1 MTQSINV
8 RRQERRWSDVDNRV
22 FADKRLSL
30 SARLVLAW
38 LLGRSENYVVKVG
51 WLHYF
56 LGLTDKTWP
65 RIRRELEAVG
75 YYQATR
81 FRDASGKIQWDHS
94 VTDAPLDEVRL
105 GRVSELT
112 AANPSPQ
119 NGRMDIPGTPPSLP
133 NGGMADTIPPKR
145 MDGGGRDAEQR
156 DLLQRTHNTEKTTTT
171 TTAERTVVLT
181 FSDGSQCGQVPPEW
195 AELLQSEAESAK
207 PNTTLGRYAAG
218 ILRKWSESGKPIVS
232 RKVVAKAPR
241 YDYTDLSGKE
251 FKRPG
256 GEIVKFKPDCAYVM
270 QGSGARV
277 VTGQELQQLAEQARA
292 GELGR
297 QS

>member
-1 MTQSINV
+1 MTQSITV
-8 RRQERRWSDVDNRV
+8 RRSERPWSDVDNRV

-38 LLGRSENYVVKVG
+38 LLGRSENYVVKIG

-75 YYQATR
+75 YYQSIR
-81 FRDASGKIQWDHS
+81 FRDASGKIQWDHT
-94 VTDAPLDEVRL
+94 VTDAPLEGVSLERER
-105 GRVSELT
+105 GR
-112 AANPSPQ
+112 AIAQPSPP
-119 NGRMDIPGTPPSLP
+119 NGGMDTSTIPPSLP
-133 NGGMADTIPPKR
+133 NGGMASTIPPKR
-145 MDGGGRDAEQR
+145 MDGVGRDAKQG
-156 DLLQRTHNTEKTTTT
+156 DLLHRVHNAEKTTTT
-171 TTAERTVVLT
+171 SASERPVVLT
-181 FSDGSQCGQVPPEW
+181 FSDGSQCGQVPAEW
-195 AELLQSEAESAK
+195 AELLLGEAESAK
-207 PNTTLGRYAAG
+207 PNTTIGRYAAG

-232 RKVVAKAPR
+232 RKAVATVPS

-251 FKRPG
+251 FKRAG
-256 GEIVKFKPDCAYVM
+256 GEIIQFKPDRAYVM
-270 QGSGARV
+270 QGDGARV
-277 VTGQELQQLAEQARA
+277 VTGKELQQLAEQARA